1 MNENYRKYVAEA
13 IGTFALVFVGAG
25 AICTDYYLKS
35 AAGAGGAGEGG
46 IGLVGVS
53 IAFGLAVAAMVYA
66 LGYISG
72 CHINPAVTVA
82 CWVTRRMDTNLA
94 VFYILAQL
102 VGASVAGFA
111 LKTIYPQAV
120 ASVHL
125 GTTFLGQGV
134 PLARGVLM
142 EFVITFLLV
151 FTIFATAIDR
161 RGSKQFAGLCIGS
174 AILFGVLIGGAV
186 TGGSM
191 NPARTFG
198 PAIASGFFNDH
209 FVYWVGPIVGGIAA
223 ALLYERVLGEAEG
236 ELPAEERPTRRGRR

>member
-1 MNENYRKYVAEA
+1 MNENYRKYIAEA
-13 IGTFALVFVGAG
+13 IGTFALVFIGAG
-25 AICTDYYLKS
+25 AVCTDYYLKS
-35 AAGAGGAGEGG
+35 AGNAG

-53 IAFGLAVAAMVYA
+53 IAFGLAVIAAVYG

-72 CHINPAVTVA
+72 SHINPAVTVA

-94 VFYILAQL
+94 VFYILSQL
-102 VGASVAGFA
+102 VGATIAGFA
-111 LKTIYPQAV
+111 LKALYPNAV

-142 EFVITFLLV
+142 EVVITFLLV
-151 FTIFATAIDR
+151 LTVFTTAIDR
-161 RGSKQFAGLCIGS
+161 RSSKAFAGLCIGF
-174 AILFGVLIGGAV
+174 AILFGVMIGGAV

-198 PAIASGFFNDH
+198 PAIASGFFKDH
-209 FVYWVGPIVGGIAA
+209 FVYWIGPILGGIAA
-223 ALLYERVLGEAEG
+223 ALFYEKILAEAE
-236 ELPAEERPTRRGRR
+236 EEIPPEERPAIRRRR